1 METLNPDAAF
11 IPTARRL
18 CEPAMLDL
26 TRRLIA
32 IPSENPP
39 GNHHE
44 GCAPLSWMSWT
55 DSASMM

>member
-1 METLNPDAAF
+1 MQLSSRLHE
-11 IPTARRL
+11 RL

-32 IPSENPP
+32 IPLENPS

-44 GCAPLSWMSWT
+44 ACDPLSWMSWT